1 MNVKSDYPGY
11 IKLSFILIS
20 LALIITALYLGRGIL
35 LPLFFSGLLAML
47 LHPMV
52 NFLHRKKLDRVVSIL
67 FCIVLSLFVI
77 GIVLYFLSAQ
87 IGHFLDDIPALKQ
100 RLKEVEFSVKQ
111 WVQANFNIGMR
122 EQAKYIKETTD
133 KISQENGG
141 IVEQTV
147 ITLTEIVSY
156 VIFLPI
162 YTFLILYHKDTI
174 KEFLIHVFKRSEED
188 KITEVLDE
196 SQAIC
201 QQYVTGMLIELV
213 IVFTLNS
220 VGFLILGIKYPIFLA
235 LVAALLNIVPYI
247 GMLIANIFCVL
258 ITIVASDPSINVL
271 WVFGVLG
278 IVQII
283 DNNMLMPFV
292 VGSKIKINAMA
303 IILGVVIGGAI
314 CGISGMFLAIPGL
327 AIMKVICERVDNLKP
342 LAILMGDEITTKR
355 DEKNPV
361 KRPFITAR
369 RKLKRKPIT
378 PSGQS

>member
-1 MNVKSDYPGY
+1 M
-11 IKLSFILIS
+11 
-20 LALIITALYLGRGIL
+20 
-35 LPLFFSGLLAML
+35 
-47 LHPMV
+47 
-52 NFLHRKKLDRVVSIL
+52 
-67 FCIVLSLFVI
+67 
-77 GIVLYFLSAQ
+77 
-87 IGHFLDDIPALKQ
+87 
-100 RLKEVEFSVKQ
+100 EFSVKQ
-111 WVQANFNIGMR
+111 WIQDNFNIGMR
-122 EQAKYIKETTD
+122 EQTKYIKETTE

-174 KEFLIHVFKRSEED
+174 KRFLIEVFKRSEED
-188 KITEVLDE
+188 KIIEVLDE

-213 IVFTLNS
+213 IVFTLNAI
-220 VGFLILGIKYPIFLA
+220 GFLILGIKYPIFLA

-258 ITIVASDPSINVL
+258 ITIVSADNNVNVL

-327 AIMKVICERVDNLKP
+327 AIMKVICEHVDSLKP
-342 LAILMGDEITTKR
+342 LAILMGDETTTR
-355 DEKNPV
+355 REQKNPI
-361 KRPFITAR
+361 KRTFLKAR
-369 RKLKRKPIT
+369 RKIKRKAIT
-378 PSGQS
+378 PAGK